1 MSSSGGA
8 PVPARRTLHAE
19 KQSVGPS
26 TGLLI
31 NVIRSLTTSVSEDQR
46 ELEKSRLQKGFQES
60 ETLIDKLVKSH
71 QKDVEECLDSFRDV
85 STRISA
91 CRERIHNVR
100 NALHTCKTHL
110 ECRRDDLKKL
120 WLENSQQKHICELM
134 AQLDELKEAPLKI
147 DVLVNQGNYTDAAKI
162 TSTSRDL
169 LNTRLAKIEGLS
181 QLRTMIRDASDR
193 LTEKIVDQI
202 VDILVVDPFESHMF
216 DLVQSMSEQRVMES
230 EQCSRLH
237 EKARRARSLDP
248 VESRLK
254 LVVAALS
261 ELGGGSVD
269 IDRVMTLSRAQ
280 IDKQVTA
287 SVSLMRIRASI
298 DENLAGDQTHL
309 TQLVQMIV
317 CQLESSRAAHK
328 VLEKVYS
335 DQSGTNIMKSYW
347 EGAQNAVEALVSDH
361 LDITP
366 LAAKEPIDSKKPLFR
381 FDSTA
386 FASGTSTT
394 DPSMQSPLVV
404 CRPSAFNIVPMFPWL
419 RKMMDAIEKETGESP
434 CQLRRKVLPSC
445 ERVLELC
452 QEVHGL
458 IVSMDLYADRFAALW
473 LLVLTDYNKNVTDMY
488 ERTTKSLS
496 EVDGVASRRK
506 ISAAWA
512 ADEDISR
519 LLMSLPNWLTAAT
532 EATPS
537 TPSVP
542 NFESEK
548 DIRQRNERESE
559 ILIGNLA
566 TQKKIDR
573 AELLTDMGDVR
584 ALAALHESLRW
595 FACEV
600 RKLIATLPQH
610 VKATLRGCMVQVRFK
625 DGQITDNEPVLEAM
639 EDCIS
644 RLDTISD
651 TCLLMLHLE
660 LRVHCFFHLLPLA
673 RPRNV
678 SVHEE
683 LDPEVVELGRDL
695 QSFHQLL
702 SSILSQ
708 PKLRYI
714 FDGLGHLCAAIFIH
728 SSQHMP
734 RLSEAGKKRV
744 CRNIWGVQQR
754 LSQITSRREA
764 ELDRARAFFELLA
777 HEPDRLLAQ
786 LPDRRSQFTPVEM
799 GHLVALSVRSH
810 PTLASQHGALEQRL
824 AQLSALLKQP
834 V

>member
-1 MSSSGGA
+1 MQF
-8 PVPARRTLHAE
+8 
-19 KQSVGPS
+19 K

-60 ETLIDKLVKSH
+60 EALIDKLVKSH
-71 QKDVEECLDSFRDV
+71 QQDVEECLDSFRDV

-120 WLENSQQKHICELM
+120 WLENSQQKYICEIM
-134 AQLDELKEAPLKI
+134 AQLEELKEAPLKI
-147 DVLVNQGNYTDAAKI
+147 DMLMNQGNYTDAAKL

-169 LNTRLAKIEGLS
+169 LNGRLAKIEGLC
-181 QLRTMIRDASDR
+181 QLRTMIRETSERLSD
-193 LTEKIVDQI
+193 KIVDQI
-202 VDILVVDPFESHMF
+202 VEYRYFLQMF

-237 EKARRARSLDP
+237 D
-248 VESRLK
+248 K
-254 LVVAALS
+254 LRNGS
-261 ELGGGSVD
+261 SNIDDYWIWLGGGSVD
-269 IDRVMTLSRAQ
+269 MDRVMSLSRAQ
-280 IDKQVTA
+280 IDKQVAA
-287 SVSLMRIRASI
+287 SVSLMRVRASI

-317 CQLESSRAAHK
+317 CQLESSRTAHK
-328 VLEKVYS
+328 VLEKICAES
-335 DQSGTNIMKSYW
+335 PSSTKIMKLYW
-347 EGAQNAVEALVSDH
+347 GGCSE
-361 LDITP
+361 
-366 LAAKEPIDSKKPLFR
+366 
-381 FDSTA
+381 
-386 FASGTSTT
+386 
-394 DPSMQSPLVV
+394 
-404 CRPSAFNIVPMFPWL
+404 CR
-419 RKMMDAIEKETGESP
+419 R
-434 CQLRRKVLPSC
+434 
-445 ERVLELC
+445 
-452 QEVHGL
+452 
-458 IVSMDLYADRFAALW
+458 DRFAALW

-496 EVDGVASRRK
+496 EIDGVASRRK

-512 ADEDISR
+512 ADEDISSGAH
-519 LLMSLPNWLTAAT
+519 LSNKITLF
-532 EATPS
+532 
-537 TPSVP
+537 V
-542 NFESEK
+542 FQ
-548 DIRQRNERESE
+548 DILQRNERESE

-566 TQKKIDR
+566 TQKKIER
-573 AELLTDMGDVR
+573 AELLTDMSDVR

-600 RKLIATLPQH
+600 RRLINSLPQH
-610 VKATLRGCMVQVRFK
+610 VKTNLRGCMVQVRYK
-625 DGQITDNEPVLEAM
+625 DGQITDNV
-639 EDCIS
+639 I
-644 RLDTISD
+644 
-651 TCLLMLHLE
+651 
-660 LRVHCFFHLLPLA
+660 
-673 RPRNV
+673 
-678 SVHEE
+678 
-683 LDPEVVELGRDL
+683 ELGRDL

-734 RLSEAGKKRV
+734 RLSESGKKRV

-810 PTLASQHGALEQRL
+810 PTLSSQHGALEQRL
-824 AQLSALLKQP
+824 AQLSSLLKQP